1 MPDLPKI
8 FAARRPLLQEVA
20 GRLKDELAESL
31 GDHDGLI
38 SIDVNC
44 LTTEMF
50 EAMGKDGLKNPL
62 VECIEQISAVI
73 QVAGGSISEV
83 ERLVGD
89 LLTVSGR
96 EVKLS
101 DEADDFETVNLVC
114 QIPPQVKPDGW
125 NLRTDVPRAFMVS
138 VVPVEQPIMATPEL
152 RVISPERASSDS
164 ITEVVVLIHGIRTH
178 ANWQPMVGRVLR
190 EIDGVKV
197 VPIKFGYLDI
207 VRFWI
212 PIVTRSAAINDVRR
226 EIQNAKFAN
235 EGAAISVVAHSFG
248 SYAISQILA
257 DQTDLKLKRLVLCGC
272 IIPRSFRWETV
283 SHRVETDV
291 INDYG
296 TRDVLPVLAKS
307 LSWGYGDTGR
317 HGFGRGA
324 SVIDRAHDYG
334 HSDFF
339 NEDFVRKYWK
349 PWFTDSPYVESA
361 WAESAPVSPW
371 WLSVLSVLPLQN
383 CILVSVPIV
392 IWLLL

>member
-178 ANWQPMVGRVLR
+178 ANWQPMVG
-190 EIDGVKV
+190 
-197 VPIKFGYLDI
+197 
-207 VRFWI
+207 
-212 PIVTRSAAINDVRR
+212 
-226 EIQNAKFAN
+226 
-235 EGAAISVVAHSFG
+235 
-248 SYAISQILA
+248 
-257 DQTDLKLKRLVLCGC
+257 
-272 IIPRSFRWETV
+272 
-283 SHRVETDV
+283 
-291 INDYG
+291 
-296 TRDVLPVLAKS
+296 
-307 LSWGYGDTGR
+307 
-317 HGFGRGA
+317 
-324 SVIDRAHDYG
+324 
-334 HSDFF
+334 
-339 NEDFVRKYWK
+339 
-349 PWFTDSPYVESA
+349 
-361 WAESAPVSPW
+361 
-371 WLSVLSVLPLQN
+371 
-383 CILVSVPIV
+383 
-392 IWLLL
+392 

>member
-1 MPDLPKI
+1 MPDLSKA

-20 GRLKDELAESL
+20 GRLSDELTESL
-31 GDHDGLI
+31 GDYDGLV
-38 SIDVNC
+38 SLDVAC
-44 LTTEMF
+44 LTTGMF
-50 EAMGKDGLKNPL
+50 EAMEKDGIKNPL
-62 VECIEQISAVI
+62 VECIEQISSVI
-73 QVAGGSISEV
+73 HVASGKVSEV
-83 ERLVGD
+83 ERLLGEVV
-89 LLTVSGR
+89 TVSSR
-96 EVKLS
+96 DVKLS
-101 DEADDFETVNLVC
+101 DGDDGSETINLVC

-125 NLRTDVPRAFMVS
+125 NQRTDVPRAFLVS
-138 VVPVEQPIMATPEL
+138 LVPLEKSILPRPEL
-152 RVISPERASSDS
+152 RVVSADQASSDS
-164 ITEVVVLIHGIRTH
+164 ITEVIVLIHGIRTH

-197 VPIKFGYLDI
+197 VPIKFGYLDVI
-207 VRFWI
+207 RFWI
-212 PIVTRSAAINDVRR
+212 PIGTRSAAINDVRR

-235 EGAAISVVAHSFG
+235 DGAAISVVAHSFG

-272 IIPRSFRWETV
+272 IIPRSYRWEAV

-324 SVIDRAHDYG
+324 SVIDRGHDYG

-339 NEDFVRKYWK
+339 NEEFVREYWQ
-349 PWFTDSPYVESA
+349 PWFAKSTYVESA
-361 WAESAPVSPW
+361 WAESAPISPW
-371 WLSVLSVLPLQN
+371 WLSVLSVLPLQY
-383 CILVSVPIV
+383 CFLVSVLIA
-392 IWLLL
+392 IWLFL